1 MARRHGFTLIELLV
15 VIAIIA
21 ILAAI
26 LFPVFAR
33 AREKARQA
41 SCQSN
46 HKQIATSAAM
56 YQTDYDGRYVQRWYG
71 PDWGWHV
78 PGSNWESYH
87 TLLQPY
93 MKNWQL
99 WECPS
104 KDGIYMCCKR
114 PCIGATKI
122 VYASI
127 GFNCG
132 MAHVRRDSE
141 VTNAAEF
148 ITFADTWG
156 GGQDPRVNPYHCAA
170 ASDYVM
176 GGTRGCPNQC
186 PSIQDDAWLRTD
198 ARHNGGINTAHFDGH
213 VKWERIETIYPSSR
227 TQRSDPNADKARRWH
242 WQ

>member
-1 MARRHGFTLIELLV
+1 MARRQGFTLIELLV

-46 HKQIATSAAM
+46 HKQIGTSAAM
-56 YQTDYDGRYVQRWYG
+56 YMTDYDGRYVLNWYG
-71 PDWGWHV
+71 PGWGWHSTN
-78 PGSNWESYH
+78 PNWESYH

-104 KDGIYMCCKR
+104 KDGVRMCCMR
-114 PCIGATKI
+114 PCNGQTKYI
-122 VYASI
+122 FASI

-132 MAHVRRDSE
+132 MASERRDSE
-141 VTNAAEF
+141 VVDAAGF
-148 ITFADTWG
+148 ICFGDTWG
-156 GGQDPRVNPYHCAA
+156 GGQDPRINPMPAGRACGEITNTPH
-170 ASDYVM
+170 
-176 GGTRGCPNQC
+176 GCEQTC
-186 PSIQDDAWLRTD
+186 PTVSTHSWLIPD
-198 ARHNGGINTAHFDGH
+198 ARHNGGINTCHFDGH
-213 VKWERIETIYPSSR
+213 VKWEKIENIYPS
-227 TQRSDPNADKARRWH
+227 DPNDRTKGVKYH
-242 WQ
+242 WR